1 MDEEKKALLDKKH
14 KLAHE
19 IITIS
24 RNSLLVNFRF
34 LDLAI
39 SQFSY
44 AEYEGTIATDGR
56 LFLYDVSH
64 ILKIYKQEQSLPVR
78 AFLHMV
84 FHCVFRHM
92 YLSAEVDR
100 ECWDLACDIA
110 VESLIGS
117 MDVSTVKTKK
127 DAVAERYLKE
137 IKEAC
142 PVLTAEKIYRY
153 LMDSKKSKIEIAS
166 LRGVVYHD
174 DHTFWYMS
182 PEEKKDVL
190 MNNPGFKMLDGQ
202 SFPSPADGSP
212 QQRDGNGEAERWK
225 EISEKI
231 QIALET
237 GNFGIGTQKGTLF
250 KDLEQL
256 NRERYDYTEF
266 LKKFAVMGEVMK
278 VNDDEF
284 DYVYYTYGL
293 ELYGRMPLIEP
304 LEYKEEKRIKDFVIA
319 IDTSGSVGVGT
330 PSLVHRF
337 IQKTFNILKSSE
349 SFFSKVNIHIIQC
362 DADIQ
367 EHVKITSQEE
377 FDAYIK
383 KMKIRGMGGTDF
395 VPVFRKVNELVEQ
408 GEFTNLKG
416 LICFTDGWGTFP
428 SKKPDYETAFVF
440 VRDFQNNES
449 VPPWAIKLVVDEDEI

>member
-44 AEYEGTIATDGR
+44 AEYEGTIATDGQ

-78 AFLHMV
+78 AFLHMI

-92 YLSAEVDR
+92 YISAEVDR

-117 MDVSTVKTKK
+117 MDVATVKTKK
-127 DAVAERYLKE
+127 DAVTERYLRE
-137 IKEAC
+137 IKDAC

-153 LMDSKKSKIEIAS
+153 LMNSKKSKIEIAS

-182 PEEKKDVL
+182 PDEKKTVL
-190 MNNPGFKMLDGQ
+190 ENNPGFKMLDGQ
-202 SFPSPADGSP
+202 KPPFQKSDGDGSSD
-212 QQRDGNGEAERWK
+212 QSGNPEENWK
-225 EISEKI
+225 DISEKI

-237 GNFGIGTQKGTLF
+237 GNFGIGTQKGNLF
-250 KDLEQL
+250 KDLAEL
-256 NRERYDYTEF
+256 NRERYNYTEF

-293 ELYGRMPLIEP
+293 ELYGKMPLIEP

-319 IDTSGSVGVGT
+319 IDTSGSVDAV
-330 PSLVHRF
+330 VQRF
-337 IQKTFNILKSSE
+337 VQKTFNILKSTE
-349 SFFSKVNIHIIQC
+349 SFFSKINIHIIQC
-362 DADIQ
+362 DAEIQ

-377 FDAYIK
+377 FDNYIRN
-383 KMKIRGMGGTDF
+383 MKLRGFGGTDF
-395 VPVFRKVNELVEQ
+395 VPVFEKVNELVEQ
-408 GEFTNLKG
+408 GEFKNLKG
-416 LICFTDGWGTFP
+416 LIYFTDGWGTFP
-428 SKKPDYETAFVF
+428 SRKPDYETAFVF
-440 VRDFQNNES
+440 LRDSYNNES
-449 VPPWAIKLVVDEDEI
+449 IPPWAIKLVLDEDEI